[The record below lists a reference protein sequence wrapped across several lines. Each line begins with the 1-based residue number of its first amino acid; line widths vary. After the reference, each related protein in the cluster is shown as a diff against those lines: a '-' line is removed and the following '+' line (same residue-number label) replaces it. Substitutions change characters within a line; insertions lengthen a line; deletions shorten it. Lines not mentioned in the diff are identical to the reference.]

1 MDIRRVFGLN
11 MRRLRLS
18 AGLSQEAAA
27 DLVGVG
33 RTHQGAMERGQQNV
47 TLLIL
52 AQVARALGCSWTDL
66 LDVASARS
74 FAASHTATKRSR
86 RTQKSKGPAR

>member
-1 MDIRRVFGLN
+1 MEIRRVFGLN

-27 DLVGVG
+27 DLIGVG
-33 RTHQGAMERGQQNV
+33 RTHEGAMELGQQNV

-52 AQVARALGCSWTDL
+52 AQVAQALGCGWTDL
-66 LDVASARS
+66 LDVAAARS
-74 FAASHTATKRSR
+74 FATSQTATKRSGR
-86 RTQKSKGPAR
+86 SQKSKSPAR

>member
-27 DLVGVG
+27 DLIGVG
-33 RTHQGAMERGQQNV
+33 RSHEGSMERGQQNV
-47 TLLIL
+47 TLLTL
-52 AQVARALGCSWTDL
+52 DQVAEALGCDWGEL
-66 LDVASARS
+66 LDKDEAKSFGASKS
-74 FAASHTATKRSR
+74 VTKRTR
-86 RTQKSKGPAR
+86 RARTGKR